1 MKFTTSVVALG
12 LTAQAIASP
21 SLVDRRS
28 TKVQR
33 DAAPFE
39 SVISAVDSAVKQFD
53 TAVKGYSGGD
63 TTTLLSD
70 SKNIISVTD
79 SGVSSLQNQAQL
91 SDTDAIAL
99 TSPVQT
105 LSADVKQSIDDLVAK
120 KSQLVAA
127 GAGGTVE
134 SGLQQQLTAANSLST
149 LISNK
154 VPSSLSSVAQEL
166 SSGISSAIQSGI
178 DAFSGLASSATSAPA
193 SSATSAPASTSAGA
207 ATTTAAASSATGAA
221 SSAGSSAASTAAAS
235 PTSGSASSS
244 GSLPGGSATST
255 GTVPPYTGA
264 ASATKATGYA
274 GLLGV
279 FLAAFAL

>member
-1 MKFTTSVVALG
+1 MKFTTSVIALG
-12 LTAQAIASP
+12 LTAQALASP
-21 SLVDRRS
+21 SLVERRS

-33 DAAPFE
+33 NAAPFE

-53 TAVKGYSGGD
+53 TQVKSYNGGD
-63 TTTLLSD
+63 VSTLLSD
-70 SKNIISVTD
+70 SKNIITVTD
-79 SGVSSLQNQAQL
+79 GGVSSLQSQGQL
-91 SDTDAIAL
+91 TDSDALAL
-99 TSPVQT
+99 TTPVQG

-134 SGLQQQLTAANSLST
+134 SGLQAQLVAANSLAT

-154 VPSSLSSVAQEL
+154 VPSSLSAVAGDL

-178 DAFSGLASSATSAPA
+178 DAFKGTGSTATTAPA
-193 SSATSAPASTSAGA
+193 SSATKPAGTTAAAG
-207 ATTTAAASSATGAA
+207 TTTAAMSSATGAM
-221 SSAGSSAASTAAAS
+221 SSAMSSAMTSATATATA
-235 PTSGSASSS
+235 GSATSS
-244 GSLPGGSATST
+244 GMVPGGSSPST
-255 GTVPPYTGA
+255 GTVPAYTGA

-279 FLAAFAL
+279 FLAVFAL